1 MLQALRPWV
10 FWLAAPIVIIVGTLA
25 GIQSAH
31 SEQASIQ
38 VSTVPADPATI
49 LRQLPSVLAGRVVR
63 FDLPALA
70 IVVQRLDGKT
80 VRVFLRPAT
89 VIKLGPVRVRPR
101 DLQIGDIVTI
111 VGRPVAN
118 QGVNATVITIMPR
131 RNRQPQAAPMPVA
144 KGP

>member
-31 SEQASIQ
+31 FEQRGIQ
-38 VSTVPADPATI
+38 LSTRPADPAAI
-49 LRQLPSVLAGRVVR
+49 LRQLPSVLVGRVVR

-70 IVVQRLDGKT
+70 IIVQRRDGKM
-80 VRVFLRPAT
+80 VSVFLRPAT
-89 VIKLGPVRVRPR
+89 VIKLGPNRVRPR

-131 RNRQPQAAPMPVA
+131 RDRQPQAAPTPGA
-144 KGP
+144 